1 MKIEYDGIAQLFF
14 ATARIPGVVCL
25 ACSEDREEAIT
36 WLYELLEKRYEF

>member
-25 ACSEDREEAIT
+25 ACSEDREEAIA
-36 WLYELLEKRYEF
+36 WLYELLEKRCES